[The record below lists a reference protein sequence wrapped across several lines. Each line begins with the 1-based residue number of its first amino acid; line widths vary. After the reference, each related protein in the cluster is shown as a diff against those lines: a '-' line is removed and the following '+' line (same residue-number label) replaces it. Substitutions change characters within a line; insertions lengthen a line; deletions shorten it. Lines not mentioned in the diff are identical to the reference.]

1 MMQSCVYLGPGELL
15 EFESMIRCGP
25 SARSD
30 AVFSVD
36 CKLVFCYVKDIC
48 GMRLMAKQSGA
59 VGGVADLH
67 MRRNMLDW
75 MFTL

>member
-1 MMQSCVYLGPGELL
+1 MLDRDKHWMQSCIYLGPGELL

-36 CKLVFCYVKDIC
+36 CKLVFCYVKDIS
-48 GMRLMAKQSGA
+48 GMGLRAKQSGA
-59 VGGVADLH
+59 RGRPSHEEEHA
-67 MRRNMLDW
+67 
-75 MFTL
+75 